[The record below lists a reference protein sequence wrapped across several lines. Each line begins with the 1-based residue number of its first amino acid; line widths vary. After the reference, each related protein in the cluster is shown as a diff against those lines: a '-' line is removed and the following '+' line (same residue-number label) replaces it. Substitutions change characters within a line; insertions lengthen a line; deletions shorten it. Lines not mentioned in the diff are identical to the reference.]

1 MKKRSLSRFSVFLMV
16 AFFAVFSLKIQSAN
30 AIPSWHVD
38 WLILELPDPKDPPT
52 KEEIDEIVKRAQQD
66 DWIARQQLATAFL
79 YETWKTGKIDRGCEI
94 LTNGHYCRAL
104 AGRGNE
110 GEVYLRDLINLPVTG
125 LVPVERLARYQV
137 DFATTLIRD
146 SAPAYDKDS
155 PKCRA
160 AIATLEK
167 AIENE
172 LLVTNQTNSC
182 AARRLAYHYRFG
194 SCTLIDPQ
202 KSKELFLRS
211 GACPVT

>member
-1 MKKRSLSRFSVFLMV
+1 MKKRSLSSFPVFLIIT
-16 AFFAVFSLKIQSAN
+16 FFAAFSLKIQSAN

-79 YETWKTGKIDRGCEI
+79 YETWKTGKLDRGCEN
-94 LTNGHYCRAL
+94 LKNGYYCRAL
-104 AGRGNE
+104 AARGHE
-110 GEVYLRDLINLPVTG
+110 GEIHLKDLINLPATG
-125 LVPVERLARYQV
+125 PIPVERLARYQV
-137 DFATTLIRD
+137 DFAIKLFRD
-146 SAPAYDKDS
+146 SAPTYDKDS
-155 PKCRA
+155 PTCRA
-160 AIATLEK
+160 AVATLKK

-172 LLVTNQTNSC
+172 LLVSNQTNSC
-182 AARRLAYHYRFG
+182 AARRLAYHYQFG
-194 SCTLIDPQ
+194 SCTPKDPQ